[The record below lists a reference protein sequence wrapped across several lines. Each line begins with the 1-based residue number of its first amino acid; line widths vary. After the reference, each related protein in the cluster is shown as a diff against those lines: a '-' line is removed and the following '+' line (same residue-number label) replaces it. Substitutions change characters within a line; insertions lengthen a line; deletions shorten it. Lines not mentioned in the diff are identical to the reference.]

1 MLDPLVAKMKPQNK
15 TVEQQR
21 NKSWCSFLK
30 NNFTSFMAVLGLC
43 GHAGFS
49 LVVVSGLLFLAVGR
63 LLIAV
68 ASPVV
73 E

>member
-1 MLDPLVAKMKPQNK
+1 MLVSLVAKMKPQNK
-15 TVEQQR
+15 TIEQQR
-21 NKSWCSFLK
+21 NKSWYSFFK
-30 NNFTSFMAVLGLC
+30 NNFTLFMAVLGLC

-63 LLIAV
+63 LLITV
-68 ASPVV
+68 ASPVT